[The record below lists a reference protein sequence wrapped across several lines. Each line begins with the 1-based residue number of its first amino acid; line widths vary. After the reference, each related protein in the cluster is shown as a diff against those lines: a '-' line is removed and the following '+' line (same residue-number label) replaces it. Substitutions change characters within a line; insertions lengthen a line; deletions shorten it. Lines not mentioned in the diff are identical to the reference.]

1 MIVILRCSRPLIL
14 DVHLSFRN
22 PFVFNQS
29 RRFSR
34 FKGSFFI
41 QICLGLTCQRIETGF
56 QPIGAAQR
64 DKEDIAVHS
73 VGLTAEHD
81 VCRRHPQPL
90 RVALLIGLDILSD
103 PFGHFPA
110 GFQIETGQRTEIGFE
125 RFQIHT
131 RAVTQRVES
140 TVDMRVGIF
149 QHVKRH
155 VAAVLFRERGEE
167 RTGIRIVMRRKE
179 GIDNGRVAF
188 GPCLTQ
194 RIFVAQTLCIAGNF
208 LVGSARRQ
216 RVLGR
221 RYDIQIDG
229 TTLSDG
235 MVKRHRHRFPI
246 DHGQTEAVGF

>member
-1 MIVILRCSRPLIL
+1 
-14 DVHLSFRN
+14 
-22 PFVFNQS
+22 
-29 RRFSR
+29 
-34 FKGSFFI
+34 
-41 QICLGLTCQRIETGF
+41 
-56 QPIGAAQR
+56 
-64 DKEDIAVHS
+64 
-73 VGLTAEHD
+73 
-81 VCRRHPQPL
+81 
-90 RVALLIGLDILSD
+90 
-103 PFGHFPA
+103 
-110 GFQIETGQRTEIGFE
+110 
-125 RFQIHT
+125 
-131 RAVTQRVES
+131 
-140 TVDMRVGIF
+140 MRVGIF

-188 GPCLTQ
+188 GPRLTE
-194 RIFVAQTLCIAGNF
+194 RIFVAQTLCIAGHF